1 MIIKT
6 YQKTVNVI
14 NQFEEKLT
22 TLSDED
28 LKAKTS
34 DFKQMIA
41 RKQGVVDQMTKGVEF
56 LMKKNKVEAVNTV
69 PNEIDFALSPN
80 IEIKTNDK

>member
-1 MIIKT
+1 MISNVLKKIFGSRNDRLIKT

-14 NQFEEKLT
+14 NHFEEKLT

-34 DFKQMIA
+34 EFKEA
-41 RKQGVVDQMTKGVEF
+41 LAAG
-56 LMKKNKVEAVNTV
+56 KV
-69 PNEIDFALSPN
+69 LG
-80 IEIKTNDK
+80 